1 MLSLNPTN
9 RPTISEILNSQVVKQ
24 FLKDYWL
31 ENLIPFNYNPF
42 DVKKNQFND
51 EEEKNFPKESM
62 KKPIKSQSDKIKAK
76 FQESDNKGDF
86 ENDDSIQMTPSNNLN
101 IKKYVENHFFIENE
115 AKKGINPPSFFGDFP
130 SNMSSS
136 LGLEKKEF
144 KTENEIKKNDSNP
157 TINIQSAS
165 INDFDDFIIPEERGK
180 EEKDIKLSVNLNRS
194 KN

>member
-1 MLSLNPTN
+1 
-9 RPTISEILNSQVVKQ
+9 
-24 FLKDYWL
+24 
-31 ENLIPFNYNPF
+31 
-42 DVKKNQFND
+42 
-51 EEEKNFPKESM
+51 
-62 KKPIKSQSDKIKAK
+62 
-76 FQESDNKGDF
+76 
-86 ENDDSIQMTPSNNLN
+86 
-101 IKKYVENHFFIENE
+101 
-115 AKKGINPPSFFGDFP
+115 
-130 SNMSSS
+130 MSSS